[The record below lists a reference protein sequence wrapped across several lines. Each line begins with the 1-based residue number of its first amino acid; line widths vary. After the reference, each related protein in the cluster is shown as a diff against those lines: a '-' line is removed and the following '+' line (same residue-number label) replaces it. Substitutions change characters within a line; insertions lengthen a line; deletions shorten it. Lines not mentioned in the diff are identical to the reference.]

1 MIFVSTT
8 YHKKT
13 NLDLKKIL
21 SEISRLKIDGVEI
34 GSVHK
39 FDTRKNYKKIIKQNF
54 KKKIL
59 IHNFFPPSKN
69 KNFVIN
75 IASNNQKIRD
85 ESVDLVLR
93 NIDFAES
100 VGSNIYTFHPG
111 FLSSL
116 KPQKDIKKKNY
127 DFNYSDKEIFD
138 YKKGF
143 KNMVNSLKKITQ
155 YAKYKNIKIAIETEG
170 SIQKKDFLLMQ
181 KPNEFIKL
189 FKIIPKNLWIN
200 FNVAHSY
207 FASKSFNFN
216 LNNFIKLIKK
226 KIIAVELSCNNG
238 INDQHLPINVKSK
251 NLKFI
256 RNFKNIPIILEFRHS
271 SLQDL
276 KKSINILNSL
286 NEK

>member
-1 MIFVSTT
+1 MIFISTT
-8 YHKKT
+8 YHKKA

-21 SEISRLKIDGVEI
+21 SEISSLKIDGVEI

-59 IHNFFPPSKN
+59 IHNFFTPSKN
-69 KNFVIN
+69 KDFVIN

-127 DFNYSDKEIFD
+127 DFNYSDKAIFD

-143 KNMVNSLKKITQ
+143 KNMVISLKKITQ
-155 YAKYKNIKIAIETEG
+155 YAKNKNIKIAIETEG
-170 SIQKKDFLLMQ
+170 SIQKKEFLLMQ

>member
-1 MIFVSTT
+1 MIFISTT
-8 YHKKT
+8 YHKKA

-21 SEISRLKIDGVEI
+21 SEISSLKIDGVEI

-69 KNFVIN
+69 KDFVIN

-127 DFNYSDKEIFD
+127 DFNYSDKAIFD

-143 KNMVNSLKKITQ
+143 KNMVISLKKITQ
-155 YAKYKNIKIAIETEG
+155 YAKNKNIKIAIETEG
-170 SIQKKDFLLMQ
+170 SIQKKEFLLMQ

>member
-256 RNFKNIPIILEFRHS
+256 RNFKNIPIILELRHS